1 MLATKFGSVVD
12 MPFVM
17 CYRAA
22 FSSATRRSIHSTR
35 PSFDDSEKKFPDL
48 MATLD
53 EKPPQ
58 KIVDLAKQ
66 ILSLNMLES
75 KDLMDILKKEL
86 GIPDGA
92 SMPMGM
98 PGMGYPMAGAPGQAA
113 PGAPA
118 AAAAEAAPAQEKT
131 DFELKLESFN
141 AADKL
146 KVIKEIRAITG
157 LGLKESKDMV
167 EKVPSVLLAKV
178 TKADGEKFIKQ
189 IGDAGGKA
197 VLA

>member
-1 MLATKFGSVVD
+1 M
-12 MPFVM
+12 
-17 CYRAA
+17 
-22 FSSATRRSIHSTR
+22 
-35 PSFDDSEKKFPDL
+35 
-48 MATLD
+48 
-53 EKPPQ
+53 
-58 KIVDLAKQ
+58 DLAKQ
-66 ILSLNMLES
+66 ILALNMLES

-86 GIPDGA
+86 GVPDG
-92 SMPMGM
+92 MMGMGM
-98 PGMGYPMAGAPGQAA
+98 PGAGYPMGA
-113 PGAPA
+113 APA
-118 AAAAEAAPAQEKT
+118 APAAPAAGAAAPAEAAAPAQEKT